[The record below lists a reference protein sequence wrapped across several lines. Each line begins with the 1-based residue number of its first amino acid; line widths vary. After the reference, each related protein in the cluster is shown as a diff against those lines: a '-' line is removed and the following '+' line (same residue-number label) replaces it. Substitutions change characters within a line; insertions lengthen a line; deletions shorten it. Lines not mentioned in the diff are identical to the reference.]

1 MSRSQPCPKCFRMIS
16 LPATSDSSA
25 WVRCPLCG
33 EEYRLQDALDFEPP
47 ALELITEPVA
57 SIPMLQAKAS
67 PSDRASDPS
76 IDDIAEPNRA
86 VLEGVPFDPD
96 LPAEP
101 DEVTL
106 KSVAKAPGPA
116 MMHADEDPLEAILEE
131 ALYDDTGK
139 SAESGFAHMPEESS
153 SEEPEVSHLA
163 DLTSHEPGDVVKERV
178 EADPW
183 DAPKL
188 RQEEPTHEA
197 YSRGQE
203 NHGEHPEPFPGY
215 EDEDDTWPPKKKKK
229 SVVFELVKI
238 LVGGVVGLA
247 VGYAVL
253 LWGFKIDPL
262 GFAKMLPASILPEK
276 LKATSSLA
284 NRPVPNTDVAQNN
297 QPDTPPVQPD
307 TTTPANNNVVDT
319 PPADMPNSADGATP
333 TQPQPAA
340 TDSATQTVPP
350 PDGLMNNAPAGG
362 TPTTTPPTTTQ
373 PADPFGPPA
382 GVTEG
387 FPPLPAA
394 VTPTPIPEPEGP
406 KTDKPSTLGDVSHAM
421 TAADESFRALQS
433 APADLPFADLNTLL
447 RNYYIGLAKLAE
459 SITLLRPQDVGDH
472 DQSARSA
479 AAGWISE
486 IAADRAR
493 LEELGNLAGAWIDSP
508 KRTQDG
514 IVLAGTIQEIQPVGK
529 QFRTLIKLFR
539 RDMVLPVITTEKP
552 SLANGD
558 AAIVMGTIVKDPVKN
573 LRHFDGTD
581 DRVVWGA
588 VVTGVPQSH

>member
-1 MSRSQPCPKCFRMIS
+1 MIS

-57 SIPMLQAKAS
+57 SIPMLQAKPPA
-67 PSDRASDPS
+67 SDRVSDPS

-86 VLEGVPFDPD
+86 VLEGMPFDPD

-131 ALYDDTGK
+131 ALYDDSGK

-178 EADPW
+178 EPDPW
-183 DAPKL
+183 DTPAL
-188 RQEEPTHEA
+188 RQEQPSREA
-197 YSRGQE
+197 YSRGPE
-203 NHGEHPEPFPGY
+203 NYGEHLEPFPGY
-215 EDEDDTWPPKKKKK
+215 EDEDETWPPKRKK
-229 SVVFELVKI
+229 SIVFELVKI
-238 LVGGVVGLA
+238 LVGGLVGLT

-297 QPDTPPVQPD
+297 QPDTPAVQPD
-307 TTTPANNNVVDT
+307 TTTPPADGAT
-319 PPADMPNSADGATP
+319 TAPPADMPNSADGATP
-333 TQPQPAA
+333 TQPQPAGGES
-340 TDSATQTVPP
+340 TTPTVPA
-350 PDGLMNNAPAGG
+350 PDTRMNNVPAPAG
-362 TPTTTPPTTTQ
+362 TPSTTAPTAQ

-382 GVTEG
+382 GLTEG

-394 VTPTPIPEPEGP
+394 VTTPPMPEPEGP
-406 KTDKPSTLGDVSHAM
+406 KTDKPSTLGEVSQAM
-421 TAADESFRALQS
+421 MAADKSFRALES
-433 APADLPFADLNTLL
+433 APADLPFADLNVL
-447 RNYYIGLAKLAE
+447 RKNYYISLATLAE

-479 AAGWISE
+479 AAGWLSD
-486 IAADRAR
+486 IAANQSKLD
-493 LEELGNLAGAWIDSP
+493 ELGNLAGAWIDSP

-514 IVLAGTIQEIQPVGK
+514 IVLAGTVQEIQPIGK
-529 QFRTLIKLFR
+529 QFRTLVKLFR
-539 RDMVLPVITTEKP
+539 RDTVLPVITSEKP

-558 AAIVMGTIVKDPVKN
+558 AAVVLGTIVKDPAQN
-573 LRHFDGTD
+573 LRHFEGTD

-588 VVTGVPQSH
+588 VVIGVPQSH